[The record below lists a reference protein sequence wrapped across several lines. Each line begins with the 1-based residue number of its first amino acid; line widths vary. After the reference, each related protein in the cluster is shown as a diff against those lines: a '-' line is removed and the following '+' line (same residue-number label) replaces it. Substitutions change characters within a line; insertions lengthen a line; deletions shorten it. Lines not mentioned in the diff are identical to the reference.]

1 MISYEPLWRLMK
13 EKGISTY
20 YLRNKGGNYSI
31 NGGSIIRLKAGES
44 VSTNT
49 INSLCKILGCTVS
62 DIMEYVEDE
71 EKDDAGNEALTSC
84 QTHKNMLE

>member
-1 MISYEPLWRLMK
+1 MISYEPLWKLMK

-20 YLRNKGGNYSI
+20 YLRNKGGDHCI
-31 NGGSIIRLKAGES
+31 NGGSILRLKAGES

-49 INSLCKILGCTVS
+49 IDSLCKILGCTVS

-71 EKDDAGNEALTSC
+71 TDDAGNEALTSC